1 MVIPARFMPNTR
13 RNGQFQMS
21 EMIPG
26 AATPDR
32 SLTQLPL
39 SSFAPRRS
47 IRRPLTTI
55 ERPSVPAVD
64 VHNHLGRWLSHD
76 GTWMAPDLE
85 DLLALME
92 RRNISTIVNLD
103 GRWGAELDENLA
115 RLDHAHPGKFVTFCH
130 LDWSRLRGNNPTETL
145 IDDLRRAK
153 DQGARGLKV
162 WKDLGLNITDDSG
175 ELVLPDDPRLTEVFI
190 AAGELGLPILIHT
203 ADPVAFFEPLDRHN
217 ERLDELGE
225 MPSWWFGS
233 DQYPSFDRLM
243 TALADVV
250 RRAPGTT
257 FIGAHVGCAAEDLDW
272 VCALMDECQNFHAD
286 LGGRLGELGRQPR
299 RFARLVERH
308 PDRILFGTDCFPPED
323 DAIITYARFLETD
336 DECFDYSPGADIPPQ
351 GRWDISGA
359 ALPSELLQQV
369 YRDNA
374 VRLLGL

>member
-1 MVIPARFMPNTR
+1 
-13 RNGQFQMS
+13 MS
-21 EMIPG
+21 DLIPG
-26 AATPDR
+26 AGTPDR
-32 SLTQLPL
+32 RFSELALP
-39 SSFAPRRS
+39 SYAPRRS
-47 IRRPLTTI
+47 IRRPLTPI
-55 ERPSVPAVD
+55 ERVSVPAVD

-76 GTWMAPDLE
+76 GTWMAPNVDELF
-85 DLLALME
+85 ALME
-92 RRNISTIVNLD
+92 RRNIATIVNLD

-130 LDWSRLRGNNPTETL
+130 LDWSRLRGSNPTETL
-145 IDDLRRAK
+145 IADLQRAK

-162 WKDLGLNITDDSG
+162 WKDLGLAVTDADG
-175 ELVLPDDPRLTEVFI
+175 NRVLPDDPRLTDVFI
-190 AAGELGLPILIHT
+190 AAGEIGLPILIHT

-225 MPSWWFGS
+225 MPSWWFGG
-233 DQYPSFDRLM
+233 DEHPSFDRLM
-243 TALADVV
+243 SALADVV

-272 VCALMDECQNFHAD
+272 VSAVMDECPNFHAD

-323 DAIITYARFLETD
+323 DAVITYARFLETD
-336 DECFDYSPGADIPPQ
+336 DECFDYSPGSEIPPQ

-359 ALPSELLQQV
+359 ALAPELLQQV

-374 VRLLGL
+374 VRILGL